1 MVEYKEGHKKKEFG
15 MKKLTEAMLVLERA
29 GLLVEEYPGEGYKK
43 PVLQM
48 LQEIEDND
56 RDLGKLVD
64 FIIKDKWSDIG
75 RAFRDTTS
83 DFDEIKSDT
92 SWKGDTYY
100 AAWFKESFAP
110 NSREARSNGRAVFA
124 NVSKSAGI
132 PVKFSRE
139 GGARKRGAWTQR
151 WCIDFNILTKDDGSY
166 DLRAIAEVVGN
177 DDKYWEILDELYAH
191 RKDRH
196 VSHTPSEEEK
206 NIESARETSIIRALN
221 SISRAPLTEKDWE
234 RLKSSTIGRQLGT
247 LDKLSDEKLNSRKHA
262 ILLMM
267 AKKCHGGI
275 GEEIDFGD
283 EEVSITKVSRFLRRC
298 GISIPDARTYRELGD
313 IILDRLREVKD
324 YFRDE
329 LEVLE

>member
-1 MVEYKEGHKKKEFG
+1 M
-15 MKKLTEAMLVLERA
+15 MRKLTEAFRLLERA

-75 RAFRDTTS
+75 KAFDEASS
-83 DFDEIKSDT
+83 DFKEIKSDT

-100 AAWFKESFAP
+100 AAWFKEGFAQ
-110 NSREARSNGRAVFA
+110 NSRDARSNGRAVFA
-124 NVSKSAGI
+124 KVSKLAGI

-139 GGARKRGAWTQR
+139 GGARKRGSWTQA

-221 SISRAPLTEKDWE
+221 SISRAPLTKKDWE
-234 RLKSSTIGRQLGT
+234 RFNSSTIGRQLGT
-247 LDKLSDEKLNSRKHA
+247 LDSLSEEKLNSRKHA

-267 AKKCHGGI
+267 AKKWYARGMGD
-275 GEEIDFGD
+275 EIDFGN
-283 EEVSITKVSRFLRRC
+283 EKVSMTKVSSFLRRC
-298 GISIPDARTYRELGD
+298 GISIPNASTYRELGS
-313 IILDRLREVKD
+313 IILGRLGEIRD
-324 YFRDE
+324 YFKDE
-329 LEVLE
+329 LEVLEQ

>member
-1 MVEYKEGHKKKEFG
+1 
-15 MKKLTEAMLVLERA
+15 MKKLSEAMFVLERA

-83 DFDEIKSDT
+83 DFTEIKSDT
-92 SWKGDTYY
+92 NWRGDIYY
-100 AAWFKESFAP
+100 AAWFKEGFAP

-124 NVSKSAGI
+124 SVSKRAGI
-132 PVKFSRE
+132 PVKFSKE
-139 GGARKRGAWTQR
+139 GGARKRGGWTQY

-166 DLRAIAEVVGN
+166 DLKAIAEVVGN

-191 RKDRH
+191 RKDRTVKH
-196 VSHTPSEEEK
+196 DPSDEEK
-206 NIESARETSIIRALN
+206 RVVSAEVNNTLAILN
-221 SISRAPLTEKDWE
+221 ELSRTPLTKKDWE
-234 RLKSSTIGRQLGT
+234 RFNSSTIGRQLGT
-247 LDKLSDEKLNSRKHA
+247 LDKLSDDKLNSRMHA

-267 AKKCHGGI
+267 AKKYDGT
-275 GEEIDFGD
+275 GEEVHFGS
-283 EEVSITKVSRFLRRC
+283 EALSMSKVSSFLRRC
-298 GISIPDARTYRELGD
+298 GFYIARAYTYRQLGE
-313 IILDRLREVKD
+313 IIDERLREIRR

-329 LEVLE
+329 LEVLEQ